1 MIVYVALGGIV
12 GTLARYL
19 LQAWIQTRPGVGA
32 FPVGTLVIN
41 IVGSLILGFVMRFA
55 TGSAVIAPETR
66 GALTVGFCGAFTTM
80 STFSYE
86 TIALLTDGEYV
97 RAGMYAGGTVVG
109 CLSATV
115 LGIALASRML

>member
-1 MIVYVALGGIV
+1 MILYVAIGGIV

-19 LQAWIQTRPGVGA
+19 IQAWVQTRPGVGV

-41 IVGSLILGFVMRFA
+41 ISGSLILGFVMRFA
-55 TGSAVIAPETR
+55 TGSAVITPETR

-86 TIALLTDGEYV
+86 TIALLTDGEYF
-97 RAGMYAGGTVVG
+97 RAGMYAGGTIIG
-109 CLSATV
+109 CLLATV
-115 LGIALASRML
+115 IGIGLASRML